1 MAVEVVGEGC
11 FAGGWRG
18 GYLDDADGVE
28 EVCEFGDGGEA
39 VDCVGCFSKQRIVGF
54 AILLVGGEGV
64 KAGIAGMGNSGIAGD
79 A

>member
-39 VDCVGCFSKQRIVGF
+39 VDYVRFFKHRIVGF
-54 AILLVGGEGV
+54 GIVLVGGEGM
-64 KAGIAGMGNSGIAGD
+64 KTDIAGMSNSGIAVD